1 MEKKVERKKQNR
13 ASTYRKYWNKNRCNE
28 LTSGR
33 ALNPKKRKK
42 KWLKENKPENGWKQ
56 CQYPQGTLGDPV
68 IRKQTSTDQPDN
80 MMNERVSLLGTHIN
94 RDSQKEKSYP
104 ILEQMSNS
112 KLSEMITP
120 KQRREKGQCQI
131 HDSPVNSQVI
141 WNDNTQ
147 AKIP

>member
-1 MEKKVERKKQNR
+1 M
-13 ASTYRKYWNKNRCNE
+13 
-28 LTSGR
+28 
-33 ALNPKKRKK
+33 
-42 KWLKENKPENGWKQ
+42 
-56 CQYPQGTLGDPV
+56 

-80 MMNERVSLLGTHIN
+80 TMNERVSLLGTHIN

-141 WNDNTQ
+141 
-147 AKIP
+147 